1 METKIQELARQAKQS
16 SYQLATLSTEVKND
30 VLNSLRKNLINHSEN
45 LLVANKKDLNY
56 AKDQDQSSAFI
67 DRLTLNHDRII
78 AMADALTTIIELEDP
93 NQRILESQTISN
105 GLILEKTSTP
115 LGVIAMIYESR
126 PNVTIDAAALCFK
139 SGNAVILK
147 GGKEAI
153 HSNRALHRVIVEA
166 LKEHSLS
173 EVCVQFIDHT
183 ERAATHALLQ
193 QVDFIDVVI
202 PRGGKNLIKA
212 ITEQSQLPV
221 IKHLDGICHIY
232 IDQAADMDMA
242 EQIIINAKCQRPG
255 VCNAMETLLIHQDIA
270 KKVLPR
276 FVEMLKEQGVR
287 LKGCEQSCKII
298 SNLEQASE
306 EDWSTEYLDLILSIK
321 IVKNTNAAIHHINY
335 YGSGHSDS
343 IVTEDKGC
351 AEQFLQQVD
360 SAAVYHNASTRFTDG
375 EVFGKGAEIGI
386 STDKLHARGP
396 VGLKEL
402 TSYKYLIRGTGQIRD

>member
-1 METKIQELARQAKQS
+1 MEENIKKLAKQAKQASYELAVLS
-16 SYQLATLSTEVKND
+16 SEVKNQ
-30 VLNSLRKNLINHSEN
+30 VLQSLQQLLINNQEVLLAEN
-45 LLVANKKDLNY
+45 QKDLAY
-56 AKDQDQSSAFI
+56 AKENCKNTAFI
-67 DRLTLNHDRII
+67 DRLTLNHARIM
-78 AMADALTTIIELEDP
+78 AMVDALGVIIDLPEV
-93 NQRILESQTISN
+93 NQKVIDRQVINN

-153 HSNRALHRVIVEA
+153 HSNRALHRLIIQA
-166 LKEHSLS
+166 LKQHQ
-173 EVCVQFIDHT
+173 VPAGCVQFVDYT
-183 ERAATHALLQ
+183 ERAATHVLLQ
-193 QVDFIDVVI
+193 QVDYIDVVI

-221 IKHLDGICHIY
+221 IKHLDGICHTY
-232 IDQAADMDMA
+232 IDATANIAMA
-242 EQIIINAKCQRPG
+242 EKIIINAKCQRPG
-255 VCNAMETLLIHQDIA
+255 VCNAMETLLIHQEIA
-270 KKVLPR
+270 KSALPR
-276 FVEMLKEQGVR
+276 FANLLKAHGVL

-298 SNLEQASE
+298 KEIMPAGDA
-306 EDWSTEYLDLILSIK
+306 DWSAEYLDLILSIK
-321 IVKNTNAAIHHINY
+321 VIKNIDQAIAHINQ

-343 IVTEDKGC
+343 IITEDKAC

-396 VGLKEL
+396 VGLNEL
-402 TSYKYLIRGTGQIRD
+402 TSYKYIIRGTGQIRD

>member
-1 METKIQELARQAKQS
+1 MEENIKKLAKQAKQASYELAVLS
-16 SYQLATLSTEVKND
+16 SEVKNQ
-30 VLNSLRKNLINHSEN
+30 VLQSLQQLLINNQEVLLAEN
-45 LLVANKKDLNY
+45 QKDLAY
-56 AKDQDQSSAFI
+56 AKENCKNTAFI
-67 DRLTLNHDRII
+67 DRLTLNHARIM
-78 AMADALTTIIELEDP
+78 AMVDALGVIIDLPEV
-93 NQRILESQTISN
+93 NQKVIDRQVINN

-153 HSNRALHRVIVEA
+153 HSNRALHRLIIQA
-166 LKEHSLS
+166 LKQHQ
-173 EVCVQFIDHT
+173 VPAGCVQFVDYT
-183 ERAATHALLQ
+183 ERAATHVLLQ
-193 QVDFIDVVI
+193 QVDYIDVVI

-232 IDQAADMDMA
+232 IDATANIAMA
-242 EQIIINAKCQRPG
+242 EKIIINAKCQRPG
-255 VCNAMETLLIHQDIA
+255 VCNAMETLLIHEEIA
-270 KKVLPR
+270 KSALPR
-276 FVEMLKEQGVR
+276 FANLLKAHGVL

-298 SNLEQASE
+298 KEIMPAGDA
-306 EDWSTEYLDLILSIK
+306 DWSAEYLDLILSIK
-321 IVKNTNAAIHHINY
+321 VIKNIDQAIAHINQ

-343 IVTEDKGC
+343 IITEDKAC

-396 VGLKEL
+396 VGLNEL
-402 TSYKYLIRGTGQIRD
+402 TSYKYIIRGTGQIRD

>member
-1 METKIQELARQAKQS
+1 MEENIKKLAKQAKQA
-16 SYQLATLSTEVKND
+16 SYELAVLNSEVKNQ
-30 VLNSLRKNLINHSEN
+30 VLQSLQQLLINNQEV
-45 LLVANKKDLNY
+45 LLVENQKDLAY
-56 AKDQDQSSAFI
+56 AKENCKNTAFI
-67 DRLTLNHDRII
+67 DRLTLNHARIM
-78 AMADALTTIIELEDP
+78 AMVDALGVIIDLPEV
-93 NQRILESQTISN
+93 NQQVIDRQVINN

-153 HSNRALHRVIVEA
+153 HSNRALHRLIIQA
-166 LKEHSLS
+166 LKQHQVLAG
-173 EVCVQFIDHT
+173 CVQFVDYT
-183 ERAATHALLQ
+183 ERAATHVLLQ
-193 QVDFIDVVI
+193 QVDYIDVVI

-221 IKHLDGICHIY
+221 IKHLDGVCHVYVDATANIT
-232 IDQAADMDMA
+232 MA
-242 EQIIINAKCQRPG
+242 EKIIINAKCQRPG
-255 VCNAMETLLIHQDIA
+255 VCNAMETLLIHQEIA
-270 KKVLPR
+270 KSALPR
-276 FVEMLKEQGVR
+276 FANLLKTHGVL

-298 SNLEQASE
+298 KEIMPAGDA
-306 EDWSTEYLDLILSIK
+306 DWSAEYLDLILSIK
-321 IVKNTNAAIHHINY
+321 VIKNIDQAIAHINQ

-343 IVTEDKGC
+343 IITEDHTC
-351 AEQFLQQVD
+351 AEQFFQQVD

-396 VGLKEL
+396 VGLNEL
-402 TSYKYLIRGTGQIRD
+402 TSYKYIIRGTGQIRD